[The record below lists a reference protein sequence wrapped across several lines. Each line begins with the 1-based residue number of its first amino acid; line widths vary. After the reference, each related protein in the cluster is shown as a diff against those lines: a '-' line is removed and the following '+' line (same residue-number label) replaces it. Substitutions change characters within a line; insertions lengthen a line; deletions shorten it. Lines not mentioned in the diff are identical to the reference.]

1 MGISFRFKAFGYL
14 LSVHVLALLVMTL
27 FRLVEFIALHGM
39 IVDAEASRVMAFVKG
54 VWFDNVIAC
63 YISVLPVAVLLIAA
77 SLGWCHRRLLRGINI
92 WYAAWFAIAFMP
104 SAANTPYFQ
113 YFFKNINSSIFGWFG
128 YVATTSGMLLQESSY
143 WLYIAL
149 YFVFTGSFIYA
160 LVRLRRYFEGLF
172 LLPKDNMHLVQVVSR
187 FLISAVMIGA
197 CLFGIRGRM
206 GYNPIKVSQAYY
218 CEDSFLNQLGINPA
232 FNLLTSALD
241 DMRKEN
247 KELHLMPYAEA
258 ITNTRQ
264 WLGITGK
271 VDSTNILKREV
282 VNDSLMMKMG
292 QSPAKKNH
300 PNVEAITNTRQWLG
314 ITGKVDST
322 NILKREVVNDSLM
335 MKMGQSPAKKNHPNV
350 VVILMESMSANL
362 LGTFGNQQP
371 LTPTLDSLY
380 QHSLAFTHF
389 YSSGIHTNH
398 GMTAT
403 LYSFPALMFRNLM
416 KGTVTPRRKG
426 IATVLKKYGY
436 ENMFFM
442 THEAQY
448 DNMKAFFQ
456 TNGYDDIFSQEN
468 YPKSEVVNSFGV
480 SDHFEMDYALN
491 TINQKAKMGKPFMAT
506 ILTVS
511 NHPPYIIPDFF
522 KPKTKEK
529 ETQIVEYA
537 DWAIGDFLKKA
548 SREPWYKNTI
558 FVIQADHGKLV
569 GKSEGE
575 LPQSYNHIPLII
587 FGPGVPQQQ
596 YAGLGMQ
603 VDVMPTLFGLMNL
616 NYEYEGFGVDYN
628 HIPLI
633 IFGPGVPQQQYAGL
647 GMQVDVMPTLFGLM
661 NLNYEY
667 EGFGVDLLKQQRP
680 MVFYSADNQIV
691 ARDHQ
696 RCFVYNPSMNR
707 SFCYDVLP
715 NGNLKETKQESKFQD
730 LKNYVFSNIQ
740 AAEYIE
746 RHQQ

>member
-1 MGISFRFKAFGYL
+1 MKRYFKALGYL

-39 IVDAEASRVMAFVKG
+39 IVDAGASRVMAFVKG

-63 YISVLPVAVLLIAA
+63 YISVLPVAVLLVAA

-92 WYAAWFAIAFMP
+92 WYAVWFAIAFMP

-149 YFVFTGSFIYA
+149 YFVFTGAFIYA
-160 LVRLRRYFEGLF
+160 LVRLRRYFEGF
-172 LLPKDNMHLVQVVSR
+172 FVLPKDNMHLVLVASR

-282 VNDSLMMKMG
+282 VNDSL
-292 QSPAKKNH
+292 
-300 PNVEAITNTRQWLG
+300 
-314 ITGKVDST
+314 
-322 NILKREVVNDSLM
+322 LM
-335 MKMGQSPAKKNHPNV
+335 KKNHPNV

-380 QHSLAFTHF
+380 HHSLAFTHF
-389 YSSGIHTNH
+389 YSAGIHTNH

-426 IATVLKKYGY
+426 IATVLKQYGY

-480 SDHFEMDYALN
+480 SDHFEMGYALN
-491 TINQKAKMGKPFMAT
+491 TINQKAKTGKPFMAT

-511 NHPPYIIPDFF
+511 NH
-522 KPKTKEK
+522 
-529 ETQIVEYA
+529 
-537 DWAIGDFLKKA
+537 
-548 SREPWYKNTI
+548 
-558 FVIQADHGKLV
+558 
-569 GKSEGE
+569 
-575 LPQSYNHIPLII
+575 
-587 FGPGVPQQQ
+587 
-596 YAGLGMQ
+596 
-603 VDVMPTLFGLMNL
+603 
-616 NYEYEGFGVDYN
+616 
-628 HIPLI
+628 
-633 IFGPGVPQQQYAGL
+633 
-647 GMQVDVMPTLFGLM
+647 
-661 NLNYEY
+661 LNYEY

>member
-1 MGISFRFKAFGYL
+1 MKRFFKAIEYL
-14 LSVHVLALLVMTL
+14 LAVHVLALIVMSL
-27 FRLVEFIALHGM
+27 FRGVEYVALHGM
-39 IVDAEASRVMAFVKG
+39 ITDESASRLTAFIKG

-63 YISVLPVAVLLIAA
+63 YISVLPVAVLLIAL
-77 SLGWCHRRLLRGINI
+77 SLGWCHRRLLRGISI
-92 WYAAWFAIAFMP
+92 WYGAWFAIAFMP

-128 YVATTSGMLLQESSY
+128 YVSTTSGMLLQESSY

-149 YFVFTGSFIYA
+149 YFLLTGAFIYA
-160 LVRLRRYFEGLF
+160 LVKLRRSFAPVLCQKEPSDAAKVLPQRGAGKGMAVAGRLVMSLAIIGL
-172 LLPKDNMHLVQVVSR
+172 
-187 FLISAVMIGA
+187 

-206 GYNPIKVSQAYY
+206 GYNPIKVSQSYY
-218 CEDSFLNQLGINPA
+218 CEDAFLNQLGINPA

-264 WLGITGK
+264 WLGLEGK
-271 VDSTNILKREV
+271 ADSTNILRRMV
-282 VNDSLMMKMG
+282 VNDSAALDHAHADEG
-292 QSPAKKNH
+292 VALAK
-300 PNVEAITNTRQWLG
+300 G
-314 ITGKVDST
+314 
-322 NILKREVVNDSLM
+322 
-335 MKMGQSPAKKNHPNV
+335 NHPNV

-362 LGTFGNQQP
+362 LSTFGNQQP

-380 QHSLAFTHF
+380 HHSLAFTHF
-389 YSSGIHTNH
+389 YSAGIHTNH

-416 KGTVTPRRKG
+416 KGTVTPHRKG
-426 IATVLKKYGY
+426 IATVLKQYGY

-448 DNMKAFFQ
+448 DNMKAFFS
-456 TNGYDDIFSQEN
+456 TNGYDDIYSQEN

-480 SDHFEMDYALN
+480 SDHFEMDYALG
-491 TINQKAKMGKPFMAT
+491 TINQKAKKGKPFMAT

-511 NHPPYIIPDFF
+511 NHPPYVIPDFF

-596 YAGLGMQ
+596 YDGLGMQ
-603 VDVMPTLFGLMNL
+603 VDVMPTLLGLM
-616 NYEYEGFGVDYN
+616 
-628 HIPLI
+628 H
-633 IFGPGVPQQQYAGL
+633 
-647 GMQVDVMPTLFGLM
+647 
-661 NLNYEY
+661 LNYEY

-691 ARDHQ
+691 ARDAK
-696 RCFVYNPSMNR
+696 RCYIYNPSMGR
-707 SFCYDVLP
+707 SFCYDVMP
-715 NGNLKETKQESKFQD
+715 NGELKESKQEAKFKD

-746 RHQQ
+746 RRQH

>member
-1 MGISFRFKAFGYL
+1 
-14 LSVHVLALLVMTL
+14 V
-27 FRLVEFIALHGM
+27 
-39 IVDAEASRVMAFVKG
+39 
-54 VWFDNVIAC
+54 
-63 YISVLPVAVLLIAA
+63 
-77 SLGWCHRRLLRGINI
+77 
-92 WYAAWFAIAFMP
+92 
-104 SAANTPYFQ
+104 
-113 YFFKNINSSIFGWFG
+113 
-128 YVATTSGMLLQESSY
+128 
-143 WLYIAL
+143 
-149 YFVFTGSFIYA
+149 
-160 LVRLRRYFEGLF
+160 
-172 LLPKDNMHLVQVVSR
+172 
-187 FLISAVMIGA
+187 
-197 CLFGIRGRM
+197 
-206 GYNPIKVSQAYY
+206 
-218 CEDSFLNQLGINPA
+218 
-232 FNLLTSALD
+232 
-241 DMRKEN
+241 
-247 KELHLMPYAEA
+247 
-258 ITNTRQ
+258 
-264 WLGITGK
+264 
-271 VDSTNILKREV
+271 
-282 VNDSLMMKMG
+282 
-292 QSPAKKNH
+292 
-300 PNVEAITNTRQWLG
+300 G

-616 NYEYEGFGVDYN
+616 NYEYEGFGVD
-628 HIPLI
+628 
-633 IFGPGVPQQQYAGL
+633 
-647 GMQVDVMPTLFGLM
+647 
-661 NLNYEY
+661 
-667 EGFGVDLLKQQRP
+667 LLKQERP

-715 NGNLKETKQESKFQD
+715 NGNLKETKLESKFQD

>member
-1 MGISFRFKAFGYL
+1 MKRYFKALGYL

-39 IVDAEASRVMAFVKG
+39 IVDAGASRVMAFVKG

-143 WLYIAL
+143 WLYI
-149 YFVFTGSFIYA
+149 
-160 LVRLRRYFEGLF
+160 
-172 LLPKDNMHLVQVVSR
+172 H
-187 FLISAVMIGA
+187 
-197 CLFGIRGRM
+197 
-206 GYNPIKVSQAYY
+206 
-218 CEDSFLNQLGINPA
+218 
-232 FNLLTSALD
+232 
-241 DMRKEN
+241 
-247 KELHLMPYAEA
+247 
-258 ITNTRQ
+258 
-264 WLGITGK
+264 
-271 VDSTNILKREV
+271 
-282 VNDSLMMKMG
+282 
-292 QSPAKKNH
+292 
-300 PNVEAITNTRQWLG
+300 
-314 ITGKVDST
+314 
-322 NILKREVVNDSLM
+322 
-335 MKMGQSPAKKNHPNV
+335 
-350 VVILMESMSANL
+350 
-362 LGTFGNQQP
+362 
-371 LTPTLDSLY
+371 
-380 QHSLAFTHF
+380 HSLAFTHF
-389 YSSGIHTNH
+389 YSAGIHTNH

-426 IATVLKKYGY
+426 IATVLKQYGY

-480 SDHFEMDYALN
+480 SDHFEMGYALN
-491 TINQKAKMGKPFMAT
+491 TINQKAKTGKPFMAT

-603 VDVMPTLFGLMNL
+603 VDVMPTLFGLMKL
-616 NYEYEGFGVDYN
+616 NYEYEGFGVN
-628 HIPLI
+628 
-633 IFGPGVPQQQYAGL
+633 
-647 GMQVDVMPTLFGLM
+647 
-661 NLNYEY
+661 
-667 EGFGVDLLKQQRP
+667 LLKQQRP

>member
-1 MGISFRFKAFGYL
+1 MKRYFKALGYL

-39 IVDAEASRVMAFVKG
+39 IVDAGASRVMAFVKG

-63 YISVLPVAVLLIAA
+63 YISVLPVAVLLVAA

-149 YFVFTGSFIYA
+149 YFVFTGAFIYA
-160 LVRLRRYFEGLF
+160 LIRLRRYFEGLF
-172 LLPKDNMHLVQVVSR
+172 LLPKDNMHLVLVASR

-282 VNDSLMMKMG
+282 VNDSLLM
-292 QSPAKKNH
+292 KKNH
-300 PNVEAITNTRQWLG
+300 
-314 ITGKVDST
+314 S
-322 NILKREVVNDSLM
+322 
-335 MKMGQSPAKKNHPNV
+335 NV

-380 QHSLAFTHF
+380 HHSLAFTHF
-389 YSSGIHTNH
+389 YSAGIHTNH

-426 IATVLKKYGY
+426 IATVLKQYGY

-468 YPKSEVVNSFGV
+468 YPKSE
-480 SDHFEMDYALN
+480 
-491 TINQKAKMGKPFMAT
+491 
-506 ILTVS
+506 
-511 NHPPYIIPDFF
+511 
-522 KPKTKEK
+522 
-529 ETQIVEYA
+529 
-537 DWAIGDFLKKA
+537 
-548 SREPWYKNTI
+548 
-558 FVIQADHGKLV
+558 
-569 GKSEGE
+569 GE
-575 LPQSYNHIPLII
+575 LPQS
-587 FGPGVPQQQ
+587 
-596 YAGLGMQ
+596 
-603 VDVMPTLFGLMNL
+603 
-616 NYEYEGFGVDYN
+616 YN

>member
-1 MGISFRFKAFGYL
+1 
-14 LSVHVLALLVMTL
+14 MTL
-27 FRLVEFIALHGM
+27 FRLVEFVALHGM
-39 IVDAEASRVMAFVKG
+39 IVDAGASRVMAFVKG
-54 VWFDNVIAC
+54 LWFDNVIAC
-63 YISVLPVAVLLIAA
+63 YISVLPVAVLLIAM
-77 SLGWCHRRLLRGINI
+77 SFGWCHRRLLKGVSI
-92 WYAAWFAIAFMP
+92 WYAVWYAIAFMP

-128 YVATTSGMLLQESSY
+128 YVSTTSGMLLEESSY
-143 WLYIAL
+143 WFYIGLYLVLTAA
-149 YFVFTGSFIYA
+149 FIYA
-160 LVRLRRYFEGLF
+160 LVRLRRHFSKEICGENDREVRFITNPARMSLRPVPVICRF
-172 LLPKDNMHLVQVVSR
+172 VISLAVV
-187 FLISAVMIGA
+187 GA
-197 CLFGIRGRM
+197 CVFGIRGRM

-264 WLGITGK
+264 WLGLTGK

-282 VNDSLMMKMG
+282 VNDSL
-292 QSPAKKNH
+292 AKINAKG
-300 PNVEAITNTRQWLG
+300 V
-314 ITGKVDST
+314 S
-322 NILKREVVNDSLM
+322 VNKS
-335 MKMGQSPAKKNHPNV
+335 NRPNV

-362 LGTFGNQQP
+362 LGTFGNKQP

-380 QHSLAFTHF
+380 HHSLAFTHF
-389 YSSGIHTNH
+389 YSAGIHTNH

-426 IATVLKKYGY
+426 IATVLKQYGY

-448 DNMKAFFQ
+448 DNMKAFFS
-456 TNGYDDIFSQEN
+456 TNGYDDIYSQEN

-491 TINQKAKMGKPFMAT
+491 TINQKAKTGKPFFST

-511 NHPPYIIPDFF
+511 NHPPYVVPDFF
-522 KPKTKEK
+522 KPKTKDK

-587 FGPGVPQQQ
+587 FGPGVPQEQ

-603 VDVMPTLFGLMNL
+603 VDVMPTLFHLMHL
-616 NYEYEGFGVDYN
+616 NYEYEGFGVN
-628 HIPLI
+628 
-633 IFGPGVPQQQYAGL
+633 
-647 GMQVDVMPTLFGLM
+647 
-661 NLNYEY
+661 
-667 EGFGVDLLKQQRP
+667 LLKEQRP

-691 ARDHQ
+691 ARDHK
-696 RCFVYNPSMNR
+696 RCYIYNPSMNR

-715 NGNLKETKQESKFQD
+715 DGELKETKQEAKFKD

-740 AAEYIE
+740 TAEYIE
-746 RHQQ
+746 RRQH

>member
-1 MGISFRFKAFGYL
+1 MRRYVKALEYL

-27 FRLVEFIALHGM
+27 FRLVEFVALHGM
-39 IVDAEASRVMAFVKG
+39 IVDAEASRLMAFVKG
-54 VWFDNVIAC
+54 VWFDNVIVC
-63 YISVLPVAVLLIAA
+63 YISVLPVAVLLLSM
-77 SLGWCHRRLLRGINI
+77 SLGWCHRRLLKGVGI
-92 WYAAWFAIAFMP
+92 WYAVWFAIAFMP

-128 YVATTSGMLLQESSY
+128 YVGTTSGMLLQESSY
-143 WLYIAL
+143 WFYIAL
-149 YFVFTGSFIYA
+149 YFVLTGAFVCA
-160 LVRLRRYFEGLF
+160 LVRLRRYFGGFFCECKGSADRRVAGKRVAGRR
-172 LLPKDNMHLVQVVSR
+172 LLPKDNMHPVPVMTRIVVS
-187 FLISAVMIGA
+187 LAVIGA
-197 CLFGIRGRM
+197 CLFGIRGRT

-258 ITNTRQ
+258 ISNTRQ

-271 VDSTNILKREV
+271 VDSLNILKREV
-282 VNDSLMMKMG
+282 INDSL
-292 QSPAKKNH
+292 AWDKNIGGH
-300 PNVEAITNTRQWLG
+300 HLSKARLS
-314 ITGKVDST
+314 ST
-322 NILKREVVNDSLM
+322 N
-335 MKMGQSPAKKNHPNV
+335 NHPNV

-362 LGTFGNQQP
+362 LGAFGNKQP

-380 QHSLAFTHF
+380 LHSLAFTHF
-389 YSSGIHTNH
+389 YSAGIHTNH

-416 KGTVTPRRKG
+416 KGTVTPRREG

-448 DNMKAFFQ
+448 DNMKAFFS
-456 TNGYDDIFSQEN
+456 TNGYDDIYSQEN
-468 YPKSEVVNSFGV
+468 YPASEVVNSFGV
-480 SDHFEMDYALN
+480 SDHFEMGYALN
-491 TINQKAKMGKPFMAT
+491 TINQKSKTGKPFMAT
-506 ILTVS
+506 ILTIS
-511 NHPPYIIPDFF
+511 NHPPYIIPDYF

-537 DWAIGDFLKKA
+537 DWAIGDFLRKA
-548 SREPWYKNTI
+548 AKEPWYKNTI

-575 LPQSYNHIPLII
+575 LPQSYNHIPLMI

-603 VDVMPTLFGLMNL
+603 VDVMPTLLGLMR
-616 NYEYEGFGVDYN
+616 
-628 HIPLI
+628 
-633 IFGPGVPQQQYAGL
+633 
-647 GMQVDVMPTLFGLM
+647 
-661 NLNYEY
+661 LNYEY
-667 EGFGVDLLKQQRP
+667 EGFGVDLLKQRRQ

-696 RCFVYNPSMNR
+696 RCYIYNPSMNR

-715 NGNLKETKQESKFQD
+715 NGDLRETKQESKFKD

-740 AAEYIE
+740 AAEYVE
-746 RHQQ
+746 RRQH

>member
-1 MGISFRFKAFGYL
+1 MKRYFRALGYL
-14 LSVHVLALLVMTL
+14 LSVHVLALVVMSL
-27 FRLVEFIALHGM
+27 FRLVEYMSLHGM
-39 IVDAEASRVMAFVKG
+39 IVDQQASRLMAFVKG

-63 YISVLPVAVLLIAA
+63 YVSVLPMAVLLIAL
-77 SLGWCHRRLLRGINI
+77 SLGWCHRRLLRGISI
-92 WYAAWFAIAFMP
+92 WYAVWFAIAFMP

-128 YVATTSGMLLQESSY
+128 YVSTTSGMLLQESSY

-149 YFVFTGSFIYA
+149 YFVLTGAFVYA
-160 LVRLRRYFEGLF
+160 LVRLRRRFAPSLCERSEGLRP
-172 LLPKDNMHLVQVVSR
+172 LPVAERLVMT
-187 FLISAVMIGA
+187 LAVIGL

-206 GYNPIKVSQAYY
+206 GYNPIKVSQSYY

-258 ITNTRQ
+258 ISNTRQ
-264 WLGITGK
+264 WLGLEGQ
-271 VDSTNILKREV
+271 VDSLNILKREV
-282 VNDSLMMKMG
+282 VNDSTVKSVG
-292 QSPAKKNH
+292 N
-300 PNVEAITNTRQWLG
+300 
-314 ITGKVDST
+314 KVALS
-322 NILKREVVNDSLM
+322 K
-335 MKMGQSPAKKNHPNV
+335 GNHPNV
-350 VVILMESMSANL
+350 VVILMESMSASL

-380 QHSLAFTHF
+380 LHSLAFTHF
-389 YSSGIHTNH
+389 YSAGIHTNH

-426 IATVLKKYGY
+426 IATVLKQYGY

-448 DNMKAFFQ
+448 DNMKAFFS
-456 TNGYDDIFSQEN
+456 TNGYDDIYSQEN

-480 SDHFEMDYALN
+480 SDHFEMNYALN
-491 TINQKAKMGKPFMAT
+491 TINQKAKKGKPFMAT

-511 NHPPYIIPDFF
+511 NHPPYVIPDFF

-569 GKSEGE
+569 GQSEGE

-596 YAGLGMQ
+596 YVGLGMQ
-603 VDVMPTLFGLMNL
+603 VDVMPTLLGLM
-616 NYEYEGFGVDYN
+616 
-628 HIPLI
+628 H
-633 IFGPGVPQQQYAGL
+633 
-647 GMQVDVMPTLFGLM
+647 
-661 NLNYEY
+661 LNYEY

-691 ARDHQ
+691 ARDAK
-696 RCFVYNPSMNR
+696 RCYIYNPSMHR
-707 SFCYDVLP
+707 SFCYDVQP
-715 NGNLKETKQESKFQD
+715 DGELKESKQEAKFRD
-730 LKNYVFSNIQ
+730 LRNYVFSNIQ

-746 RHQQ
+746 RRQH

>member
-1 MGISFRFKAFGYL
+1 MKRYCKALGYL
-14 LSVHVLALLVMTL
+14 LSVHVLALVVMTV
-27 FRLVEFIALHGM
+27 FRLVEFVALHGM
-39 IVDAEASRVMAFVKG
+39 IVDAGASRLMAFVKG

-63 YISVLPVAVLLIAA
+63 YISALPVMVLLVAM
-77 SLGWCHRRLLRGINI
+77 SFGWCHRRLLRAISV
-92 WYAAWFAIAFMP
+92 WYAVWFAIAFMP

-128 YVATTSGMLLQESSY
+128 YVSTTSGMLLQESSY
-143 WLYIAL
+143 WLYIGL
-149 YFVFTGSFIYA
+149 YFVLTAAFVYA
-160 LVRLRRYFEGLF
+160 LVRLSRYFAKAICGADEHEARF
-172 LLPKDNMHLVQVVSR
+172 ISQQARASRRPALVITRLVLS
-187 FLISAVMIGA
+187 LAVAGA
-197 CLFGIRGRM
+197 CFFGIRGRT

-258 ITNTRQ
+258 ISNTRQ

-271 VDSTNILKREV
+271 VDSLNILKREII
-282 VNDSLMMKMG
+282 NDNLVMDKNVGG
-292 QSPAKKNH
+292 QSLAKVENATKN
-300 PNVEAITNTRQWLG
+300 R
-314 ITGKVDST
+314 
-322 NILKREVVNDSLM
+322 
-335 MKMGQSPAKKNHPNV
+335 PNV

-362 LGTFGNQQP
+362 LGTFGNKQP

-380 QHSLAFTHF
+380 HHSLAFTHF
-389 YSSGIHTNH
+389 YSAGIHTNH

-416 KGTVTPRRKG
+416 KGTVTPRREG

-456 TNGYDDIFSQEN
+456 TNGYDDIYSQEN

-480 SDHFEMDYALN
+480 SDHFELGYALN
-491 TINQKAKMGKPFMAT
+491 TINQKAKTGKPFMAT
-506 ILTVS
+506 ILTIS
-511 NHPPYIIPDFF
+511 NHPPYIIPDYF
-522 KPKTKEK
+522 KPKTQEK

-548 SREPWYKNTI
+548 AKEPWYKNTI

-569 GKSEGE
+569 GQSEGE
-575 LPQSYNHIPLII
+575 LPQSYNHIPLIV
-587 FGPGVPQQQ
+587 FGSSVPVQQ

-603 VDVMPTLFGLMNL
+603 VDVMPTLFGLMHL
-616 NYEYEGFGVDYN
+616 NYEYEGFG
-628 HIPLI
+628 I
-633 IFGPGVPQQQYAGL
+633 
-647 GMQVDVMPTLFGLM
+647 
-661 NLNYEY
+661 
-667 EGFGVDLLKQQRP
+667 DLLKQQRP

-696 RCFVYNPSMNR
+696 RCYIYNPSMNR

-715 NGNLKETKQESKFQD
+715 NGDLRENKQEAKFKD

-746 RHQQ
+746 RRQH

>member
-1 MGISFRFKAFGYL
+1 MRRYFKALCYL
-14 LSVHVLALLVMTL
+14 LSVHALALLVMTL
-27 FRLVEFIALHGM
+27 FRLIEFIALHGM
-39 IVDAEASRVMAFVKG
+39 IVDAGANRLMAFAKG
-54 VWFDNVIAC
+54 LWFDNVIAC
-63 YISVLPVAVLLIAA
+63 YISVLPVAVLLIAM
-77 SLGWCHRRLLRGINI
+77 SLGWCHRHLLKGISI
-92 WYAAWFAIAFMP
+92 WYAVWFAIAFMP

-128 YVATTSGMLLQESSY
+128 YVSTTSGMLLQESSY

-149 YFVFTGSFIYA
+149 YFVLTGTFIYA
-160 LVRLRRYFEGLF
+160 LIRLRRYFGGYFCQDMGTANGRLGSMR
-172 LLPKDNMHLVQVVSR
+172 LLPKDNMHPVPVVARFVISLLV
-187 FLISAVMIGA
+187 IGA

-247 KELHLMPYAEA
+247 KELHLMPYPEA
-258 ITNTRQ
+258 IANTRQ
-264 WLGITGK
+264 WLGLTGK

-282 VNDSLMMKMG
+282 INDSLVKINVKG
-292 QSPAKKNH
+292 VSVAKC
-300 PNVEAITNTRQWLG
+300 
-314 ITGKVDST
+314 
-322 NILKREVVNDSLM
+322 
-335 MKMGQSPAKKNHPNV
+335 NHPNV

-362 LGTFGNQQP
+362 LRTFGNKQP

-380 QHSLAFTHF
+380 RHSLAFTHF
-389 YSSGIHTNH
+389 YSAGIHTNH

-426 IATVLKKYGY
+426 IATVLKQYGY

-448 DNMKAFFQ
+448 DNMKAFFS
-456 TNGYDDIFSQEN
+456 TNGYDDIYSQEN

-480 SDHFEMDYALN
+480 SDHFEMGYALN
-491 TINQKAKMGKPFMAT
+491 TINQKAKTGKPFFST

-511 NHPPYIIPDFF
+511 NHPPYVVPDFF

-529 ETQIVEYA
+529 GTQIVEYA
-537 DWAIGDFLKKA
+537 DWAIGNFLKKA

-587 FGPGVPQQQ
+587 FGPGVPQMQ

-603 VDVMPTLFGLMNL
+603 VDVMPTLFGLMHL
-616 NYEYEGFGVDYN
+616 NYEYEGFGVN
-628 HIPLI
+628 
-633 IFGPGVPQQQYAGL
+633 
-647 GMQVDVMPTLFGLM
+647 
-661 NLNYEY
+661 
-667 EGFGVDLLKQQRP
+667 LLKQQRP

-691 ARDHQ
+691 ARDQ
-696 RCFVYNPSMNR
+696 KRCYIYNPSMNR

-715 NGNLKETKQESKFQD
+715 DGELKETKQEAKFKD

-746 RHQQ
+746 RRQH